1 MQVLIVGGGKVG
13 SHLAKTLSAN
23 GDTVTIV
30 EVSEERCERLREI
43 LDNVTIICGDGD
55 EPYVLDEANA
65 RNADALV
72 AATGHDED
80 NLVVCLLGKAEYSAP
95 LTIARINNAD
105 NAWLFTERFGVDVP
119 VSNTAIMAEVLQHV
133 SLGDIVTLLRLKAE
147 NMVVDEIVLSGAFPG
162 RRQAPRRA
170 HAARLQPGHGHRLRG
185 CGRRAER
192 GHGAQGRRRVADSR
206 QVRGRDG
213 AARGVRRTGVAS
225 ILSVQGR
232 ASSGHMSRRSL
243 TFAYNDHDARSR
255 AEEPLHARVSRP

>member
-23 GDTVTIV
+23 GDTVTVV
-30 EVSEERCERLREI
+30 EVSEERCARLEEL

-65 RNADALV
+65 RTADALV

-80 NLVVCLLGKAEYSAP
+80 NLVVCLLGKAEYQSP
-95 LTIARINNAD
+95 LTIARINNHE

-147 NMVVDEIVLSGAFPG
+147 NMVVDEIVLPAHSDAVGKRLAELTLPDCSQVMAIVSDGEVVVPRGETVLKAGDELLILAKCDNEAALKAAFGAKG
-162 RRQAPRRA
+162 
-170 HAARLQPGHGHRLRG
+170 
-185 CGRRAER
+185 
-192 GHGAQGRRRVADSR
+192 
-206 QVRGRDG
+206 
-213 AARGVRRTGVAS
+213 
-225 ILSVQGR
+225 
-232 ASSGHMSRRSL
+232 
-243 TFAYNDHDARSR
+243 
-255 AEEPLHARVSRP
+255 

>member
-30 EVSEERCERLREI
+30 EVSEDRCARLEEI
-43 LDNVTIICGDGD
+43 LEGVTIICGDGD

-65 RNADALV
+65 RTADALV

-80 NLVVCLLGKAEYSAP
+80 NLVVCLLGKAEYQSP
-95 LTIARINNAD
+95 LTIARINNHE

-147 NMVVDEIVLSGAFPG
+147 NMVVDEIVLP
-162 RRQAPRRA
+162 A
-170 HAARLQPGHGHRLRG
+170 HAEAVGKRLAELRLPE
-185 CGRRAER
+185 C
-192 GHGAQGRRRVADSR
+192 S
-206 QVRGRDG
+206 QVMAIVSDG
-213 AARGVRRTGVAS
+213 AVVVPRGDTVLQAGDELLILAKCEDETALRTAFG
-225 ILSVQGR
+225 
-232 ASSGHMSRRSL
+232 
-243 TFAYNDHDARSR
+243 
-255 AEEPLHARVSRP
+255 ARV

>member
-30 EVSEERCERLREI
+30 EVMEERCERLREI
-43 LDNVTIICGDGD
+43 LENVTIICGDGD

-65 RNADALV
+65 RSADALV

-147 NMVVDEIVLSGAFPG
+147 NMVVDEIVLSGHSQAVGKRLAELALPDCSQVMAIVSEGAVVVPRGDTVLNAGDELLILAKCEDESALREAFG
-162 RRQAPRRA
+162 
-170 HAARLQPGHGHRLRG
+170 
-185 CGRRAER
+185 
-192 GHGAQGRRRVADSR
+192 
-206 QVRGRDG
+206 
-213 AARGVRRTGVAS
+213 ARG
-225 ILSVQGR
+225 
-232 ASSGHMSRRSL
+232 
-243 TFAYNDHDARSR
+243 
-255 AEEPLHARVSRP
+255 